1 MKQPFFPLFF
11 TLLLLIIISKIAI
24 AEESTSQR
32 YSLQMT
38 TTSIGDGFWAGLF
51 VEEDFLLGLQ
61 FTNHSTNFTRYENYE
76 HNIAQNSQ
84 VVLIFNRW
92 NPSREMSLFL
102 QSGIAHR
109 KQQENT
115 VFRRDRY
122 QGDTLVAYG
131 RFGSVKVVW
140 PKWAANLGIGWHW
153 RSDLGFSGGIG
164 YGLLWS
170 EHPKM
175 TTDSSYD
182 WLVTEAEDKF
192 FQKQQEKTQEKLNQL
207 AFWPLYSA
215 SIGWTF

>member
-61 FTNHSTNFTRYENYE
+61 FTNHSSNFNRYENYE

-92 NPSREMSLFL
+92 NPSRKMSLFL

-175 TTDSSYD
+175 TTDLTYD
-182 WLVTEAEDKF
+182 WFVTEAEDKF

>member
-192 FQKQQEKTQEKLNQL
+192 FQKQQEKTREKLNQL
-207 AFWPLYSA
+207 ALWPLYSA

>member
-1 MKQPFFPLFF
+1 VKQPFFPLFF

-192 FQKQQEKTQEKLNQL
+192 FQKQQEKTREKLNQL